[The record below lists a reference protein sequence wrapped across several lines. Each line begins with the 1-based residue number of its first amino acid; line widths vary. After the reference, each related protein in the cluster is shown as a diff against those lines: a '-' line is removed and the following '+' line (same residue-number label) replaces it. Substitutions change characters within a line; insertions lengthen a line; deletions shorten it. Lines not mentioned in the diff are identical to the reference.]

1 MRPETRK
8 MLEKAERDANSP
20 TTLPPLDESGA
31 YSCAECRGGGYRC
44 RDCILGDDEKEILNK
59 LKQSSDNIPYYE
71 VTRLVDRKEPWS
83 TPSFHS
89 QMEKLKRRRKYRL

>member
-1 MRPETRK
+1 MKPETRK
-8 MLEKAERDANSP
+8 MLEEAERDADAP

-31 YSCAECRGGGYRC
+31 YSCAECKGGYRC
-44 RDCILGDDEKEILNK
+44 RGCILDDEEKEILNK
-59 LKQSSDNIPYYE
+59 LKQSSDNIPPYE

-83 TPSFHS
+83 APSFHS